1 MKIQEWQVKKIEEM
15 RKEGKG
21 YREIAFEVDISPEMV
36 RYICNNIRRYK
47 KRFDLEDKED
57 HNETKV
63 EDSVARGFK
72 VIRLELSY
80 KDYMYFLKIKN
91 EIEKKLGEVSEE
103 YVFYRLLELYRNYTE
118 LEEENKK
125 LKKILERYAHV

>member
-1 MKIQEWQVKKIEEM
+1 MKVQEWQVKKIEEM
-15 RKEGKG
+15 RKMGKR
-21 YREIAFEVDISPEMV
+21 YSDISLEVGLSPEMV
-36 RYICNNIRRYK
+36 RYICNNIREYK
-47 KRFDLEDKED
+47 RKLNLEEKEE
-57 HNETKV
+57 HNAKKV
-63 EDSVARGFK
+63 EDSVAKGFK
-72 VIRLELSY
+72 VMRLELSY

-91 EIEKKLGEVSEE
+91 EIEKKIGEVSEE